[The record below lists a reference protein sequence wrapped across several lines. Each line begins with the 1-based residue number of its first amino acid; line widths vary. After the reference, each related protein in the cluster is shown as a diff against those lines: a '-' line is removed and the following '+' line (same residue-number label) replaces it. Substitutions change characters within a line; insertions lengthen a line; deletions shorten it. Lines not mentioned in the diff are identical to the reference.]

1 VNDNVTH
8 SSSQEQSPERATSGG
23 RYYFPAAQFAGQADA
38 LAEALRP
45 LGVEL
50 RWVADNFPC
59 HEYRDSNGQQVREI
73 GDVVAY
79 EDGRIHVYPGSNA
92 TDAEQVTLLRAAER
106 VVVHGFDG
114 PGEPGWSRGATKAG
128 RRYRRCVVLT
138 FPDDS
143 SQEAAES
150 AAITQ
155 VVDEFLADISLIDTE
170 GLTIAAV

>member
-1 VNDNVTH
+1 MNDNVTH
-8 SSSQEQSPERATSGG
+8 ISSQEKSPERANFGNG
-23 RYYFPAAQFAGQADA
+23 RYYFPTAQFAGQADA
-38 LAEALRP
+38 LAEVLRP
-45 LGVEL
+45 LRIEL
-50 RWVADNFPC
+50 HWVADNFPC
-59 HEYRDSNGQQVREI
+59 HEYRDSDGQQVREV
-73 GDVVAY
+73 GDVVAF

-114 PGEPGWSRGATKAG
+114 PAEPGWSRGTTKAG

-155 VVDEFLADISLIDTE
+155 AVEEFLADISLIDV
-170 GLTIAAV
+170 AVTV